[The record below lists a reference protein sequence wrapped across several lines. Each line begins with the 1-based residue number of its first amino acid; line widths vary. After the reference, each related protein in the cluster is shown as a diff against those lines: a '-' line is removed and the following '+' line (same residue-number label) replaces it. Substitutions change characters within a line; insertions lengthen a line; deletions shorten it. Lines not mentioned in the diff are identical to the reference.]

1 MDYGTRPPNDLFV
14 ACLRGGDEHAWA
26 EFLKRFQPL
35 VLGVVIKIANHWGEN
50 SPQIVEELLQETYLK
65 LCADREAILRSFQ
78 PIHADSV
85 FGYLKVFAA
94 NLAHDHF
101 KSARAKKRGGALKI
115 DSSESTAAIDQC
127 SDIASD
133 RHQVERA
140 VLISEIETIF
150 KELVVGQNAER
161 DRRIFWLYYRSG
173 LSANSI
179 ASISQIG
186 LTVKGVESTLQRL
199 TSLLRERVCRPLTIN
214 SNSGMS
220 GKGNPAEDSL

>member
-1 MDYGTRPPNDLFV
+1 MDYGARPPNDLFV

-26 EFLKRFQPL
+26 EFLSRFQPL

-65 LCADREAILRSFQ
+65 LCADREAILGSFQ
-78 PIHADSV
+78 PTHPDSV

-94 NLAHDHF
+94 NMARDHF
-101 KSARAKKRGGALKI
+101 KSLHAKKRGGALRI
-115 DSSESTAAIDQC
+115 ESESASATDQC
-127 SDIASD
+127 SDVGAD

-140 VLISEIETIF
+140 VLVSEIETIF

-161 DRRIFWLYYRSG
+161 DKRIFWLYYRSG
-173 LSANSI
+173 LTANSI

-199 TSLLRERVCRPLTIN
+199 TSLLRERVCGPLTVN
-214 SNSGMS
+214 LNSGMS

>member
-1 MDYGTRPPNDLFV
+1 MDYGARPPNDLFI

-26 EFLKRFQPL
+26 EFLRRFQPL

-50 SPQIVEELLQETYLK
+50 SPQIIEELLQETYLK
-65 LCADREAILRSFQ
+65 LCADREAILGSFQ

-94 NLAHDHF
+94 NLARDHF
-101 KSARAKKRGGALKI
+101 KSVHAKKRGGAVQV
-115 DSSESTAAIDQC
+115 DSDSALAIDQC
-127 SDIASD
+127 SDVGSD

-161 DRRIFWLYYRSG
+161 DKQIFWLYYRSG
-173 LSANSI
+173 LTANSI

-199 TSLLRERVCRPLTIN
+199 TSLLRERVCGPLTIN
-214 SNSGMS
+214 LKSGIS